1 METLKPL
8 TESFFLYFLAI
19 DPLGTVAIFLSILP
33 NIKHNKTRVA
43 AESVLYAFLILIFF
57 MFLGNF
63 ILNHLNIFLYSFK
76 IAGGIILL
84 LISIEMMFNKRLER
98 KEKNIKQ
105 DKIYNSVF
113 PLAIPLLAGPAS
125 ITSVIVTTSPNQ
137 GYMHSVYNAFAIL
150 IVLLITL
157 GLFLITVKS
166 EKFFNKNILEVISR
180 IIGIL
185 LAALSIQ
192 FILDGITEYLR
203 NII

>member
-1 METLKPL
+1 MDLLKPL
-8 TESFFLYFLAI
+8 TESFLLYFLAI
-19 DPLGTVAIFLSILP
+19 DPLGTVAVFLSILP
-33 NIKHNKTRVA
+33 NIKYNKTRVA
-43 AESVLYAFLILIFF
+43 VEAVMFAFLILIFF
-57 MFLGNF
+57 MLLGSF
-63 ILNHLNIFLYSFK
+63 ILNHLNISLYSFK

-98 KEKNIKQ
+98 KEKSIKQ

-125 ITSVIVTTSPNQ
+125 ITSVIVTSSISQ
-137 GYMHSVYNAFAIL
+137 GYMYNIYNAIAIL
-150 IVLLITL
+150 LVLLITL
-157 GLFLITVKS
+157 GFFLITVKS

-192 FILDGITEYLR
+192 FILDGISEYSR
-203 NII
+203 TF

>member
-1 METLKPL
+1 
-8 TESFFLYFLAI
+8 
-19 DPLGTVAIFLSILP
+19 
-33 NIKHNKTRVA
+33 
-43 AESVLYAFLILIFF
+43 
-57 MFLGNF
+57 
-63 ILNHLNIFLYSFK
+63 
-76 IAGGIILL
+76 
-84 LISIEMMFNKRLER
+84 MMFNKRLER

-125 ITSVIVTTSPNQ
+125 ITSVIVTSSISQ
-137 GYMHSVYNAFAIL
+137 GYMHNVYNAFAIL
-150 IVLLITL
+150 LVLLITL

-192 FILDGITEYLR
+192 FILDGISEYSLIVDALYEEYPTEEAPADDEVKDES
-203 NII
+203 

>member
-1 METLKPL
+1 MDLLKPL
-8 TESFFLYFLAI
+8 TESFLLYFLAI
-19 DPLGTVAIFLSILP
+19 DPLGTVAVFLSILP
-33 NIKHNKTRVA
+33 NIKYNKTRVA
-43 AESVLYAFLILIFF
+43 VEAVMFAFLILIFF
-57 MFLGNF
+57 MFLGSF
-63 ILNHLNIFLYSFK
+63 ILNHLNISLYSFK

-98 KEKNIKQ
+98 KEKSIKQ

-125 ITSVIVTTSPNQ
+125 ITSVIVTSSISQ
-137 GYMHSVYNAFAIL
+137 GYMYNIYNAIAIL
-150 IVLLITL
+150 LVLLITL
-157 GLFLITVKS
+157 GFFLITVKS

-192 FILDGITEYLR
+192 FILDGISEYSR
-203 NII
+203 TF